1 MRNYHPVLLL
11 PICWKILKRL
21 VINEIIQFFIKNILI
36 SSSQSCFKP
45 GNSSIS
51 QLLFIT
57 HEIYSSF
64 DGGVKVRSVFLD
76 NSKALKYVN
85 AGVPEGF
92 ILSPH
97 FHIAFDLTKEISY
110 DARFFSDE
118 TSLLS
123 AAHEFK
129 LLQIILTKI

>member
-11 PICWKILKRL
+11 PTCWKILKRL

-76 NSKALKYVN
+76 NSKDWNMSMLDYLKVSYLVHS
-85 AGVPEGF
+85 F
-92 ILSPH
+92 ILLLIWQKR
-97 FHIAFDLTKEISY
+97 FHMTQGFFQMKDLY
-110 DARFFSDE
+110 
-118 TSLLS
+118 SLLHMNS
-123 AAHEFK
+123 NFWK
-129 LLQIILTKI
+129 

>member
-1 MRNYHPVLLL
+1 MRNYHSVSLL

-21 VINEIIQFFIKNILI
+21 VINEMFQFFIKNILI

-51 QLLFIT
+51 QLLFII

-76 NSKALKYVN
+76 NSKDWNMSMLDYLKVSYLVHS
-85 AGVPEGF
+85 F
-92 ILSPH
+92 ILLLIWQKR
-97 FHIAFDLTKEISY
+97 FHMTQGFFQMKDLY
-110 DARFFSDE
+110 
-118 TSLLS
+118 SLLHMNS
-123 AAHEFK
+123 NFCK
-129 LLQIILTKI
+129 

>member
-1 MRNYHPVLLL
+1 MRNYHSVSLL

-21 VINEIIQFFIKNILI
+21 VINEMFQFFIKNILI

-76 NSKALKYVN
+76 NSKDWNMSMLDYLKVSYLVHS
-85 AGVPEGF
+85 F
-92 ILSPH
+92 ILLLIWQKR
-97 FHIAFDLTKEISY
+97 FHMTQG
-110 DARFFSDE
+110 FFQMKHLC
-118 TSLLS
+118 SLLHMNS
-123 AAHEFK
+123 NFCK
-129 LLQIILTKI
+129 

>member
-1 MRNYHPVLLL
+1 MRNYHSVSLL

-21 VINEIIQFFIKNILI
+21 VINEMFQFFIKNILI

-76 NSKALKYVN
+76 NSKDWNMSMLDYLKVSYLVHS
-85 AGVPEGF
+85 F
-92 ILSPH
+92 ILLLIWQKR
-97 FHIAFDLTKEISY
+97 FHMTQGFFQMKDLY
-110 DARFFSDE
+110 
-118 TSLLS
+118 SLLHMNS
-123 AAHEFK
+123 NFCK
-129 LLQIILTKI
+129 

>member
-1 MRNYHPVLLL
+1 MRNYHSVSLL

-21 VINEIIQFFIKNILI
+21 VINEMFQFFIKNILI

-76 NSKALKYVN
+76 NSKDWDMSMLDYLKVSHL
-85 AGVPEGF
+85 VHSF
-92 ILSPH
+92 ILLLIWQKR
-97 FHIAFDLTKEISY
+97 FHMTQGFFQMKDLY
-110 DARFFSDE
+110 
-118 TSLLS
+118 SLLHMNS
-123 AAHEFK
+123 NFCK
-129 LLQIILTKI
+129 

>member
-1 MRNYHPVLLL
+1 MRNYHPVSLL

-21 VINEIIQFFIKNILI
+21 VINEMFQFFIENILI

-76 NSKALKYVN
+76 NSKDWNMSMLDYLKVSYLVHS
-85 AGVPEGF
+85 F
-92 ILSPH
+92 ILLLIWQKR
-97 FHIAFDLTKEISY
+97 FHMTQGFFQMKDLY
-110 DARFFSDE
+110 
-118 TSLLS
+118 SLLHMNS
-123 AAHEFK
+123 NFCK
-129 LLQIILTKI
+129 

>member
-11 PICWKILKRL
+11 PTCWKILKRL

-76 NSKALKYVN
+76 NSKDWNMSMLDYLKVSYLVHS
-85 AGVPEGF
+85 F
-92 ILSPH
+92 ILLLIWQKR
-97 FHIAFDLTKEISY
+97 FHMTQG
-110 DARFFSDE
+110 FFQMKHLC
-118 TSLLS
+118 SLLHMNS
-123 AAHEFK
+123 NFCK
-129 LLQIILTKI
+129 